1 MVPTAIFLLFSYI
14 TLSQQT
20 KDDYAMNRS
29 IVINGIDNNLDVYFR
44 NIKTLSLQ
52 IFSSSTIQ
60 RLLNTKGSRTEPSVK
75 SNREFSNYIYDL
87 LQGRSDIGS
96 ISIYGVN
103 GEHYLYDM
111 NHLYNATPSDESVVS
126 VLESEGD
133 SFYIYGARQQKNAKN
148 DHKRTITVGRKLKSF
163 ENGDTIGYLVINIDY
178 VSFSKIISAS
188 QLTQKDIIYLISPD
202 DHIIYSSNDSNTLLK
217 DYKTLGQYKEITN
230 NRNATIT
237 DIQSQYFDWHYLVMN
252 DNETLLKQ
260 INKILNIYL
269 LVGSLIVVSI
279 VLFSIVITKIIVKP
293 VNRLEKAM
301 QSASNSNYNEI
312 VPAFGSFD
320 EINHLAQYY
329 NVMLVEIQRLLEKIN
344 ENNRKQNEAELKAL
358 QLQITPHFLY
368 NSLDSIN
375 CLAQI
380 HGDQA
385 ISEMILSLSRV
396 FQYNMRYD
404 SDSATLSDEIEHVQN
419 YCRLQAVNYQDNF
432 KITYDIPNELTKT
445 RVVKFMLQPIVENAI
460 YHGVKH
466 RKGGLIR
473 IWAYDK
479 DECLYV
485 CVSDNG
491 INTDKETVDSLNSTL
506 NLSSEDLFKVS
517 KNSQHIGLINVDLR
531 IKLQYGD
538 TYGVLVEMNND
549 VGMIVI
555 EKLPIMQ

>member
-1 MVPTAIFLLFSYI
+1 MDGISSLIYSGSIWKYLLGK
-14 TLSQQT
+14 LS
-20 KDDYAMNRS
+20 
-29 IVINGIDNNLDVYFR
+29 
-44 NIKTLSLQ
+44 
-52 IFSSSTIQ
+52 
-60 RLLNTKGSRTEPSVK
+60 
-75 SNREFSNYIYDL
+75 DL

-188 QLTQKDIIYLISPD
+188 QLTQKDIVYLIGPND
-202 DHIIYSSNDSNTLLK
+202 QIIFSSNDSNTLLK
-217 DYKTLGQYKEITN
+217 DYKTLDQYKEITN
-230 NRNATIT
+230 NRNATIA
-237 DIQSQYFDWHYLVMN
+237 DIQSQYFDWNYLVMN

-260 INKILNIYL
+260 INKIMNIYL

-301 QSASNSNYNEI
+301 QRASNSNYNEI

-385 ISEMILSLSRV
+385 ISEMVLSLSRI

-404 SDSATLSDEIEHVQN
+404 SDSATLYDEIEHVKN

-479 DECLYV
+479 DQCLYV

-538 TYGVLVEMNND
+538 MYGVLVEMNND
-549 VGMIVI
+549 IGMIVI